1 METGEYKLR
10 HGVCMLPE
18 KSKTGYEKEKQ
29 RKKTKKRRMQ
39 GRNRLGGCRMAQP
52 LFSGPNVAESVT
64 NECTW
69 CSRRYGEVA
78 EWEKMLSKCTADPVV
93 A

>member
-1 METGEYKLR
+1 
-10 HGVCMLPE
+10 
-18 KSKTGYEKEKQ
+18 
-29 RKKTKKRRMQ
+29 MQ